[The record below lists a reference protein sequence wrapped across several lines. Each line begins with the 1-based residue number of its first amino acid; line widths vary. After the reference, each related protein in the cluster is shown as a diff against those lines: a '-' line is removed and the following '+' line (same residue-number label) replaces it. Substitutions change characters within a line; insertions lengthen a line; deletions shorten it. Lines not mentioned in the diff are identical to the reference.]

1 MRGLVEWAQR
11 VVESSRTVF
20 WSRGVWLAVPSPP
33 TLVPV
38 AVLRRVAQRVDQTG
52 LTGDDVAPLTMG
64 NEQKVWAQ
72 SATTCSKA
80 ERE

>member
-20 WSRGVWLAVPSPP
+20 GSRGVWLAVPSPP

-38 AVLRRVAQRVDQTG
+38 AVLRRVAQRVDQPERRRRCAS
-52 LTGDDVAPLTMG
+52 DDW
-64 NEQKVWAQ
+64 Q
-72 SATTCSKA
+72 
-80 ERE
+80 